1 VNLKLSISARTT
13 DYPSPSE
20 RFKFHLEIY
29 NGSGGSSP
37 AFKSSFS
44 QALNRVKA
52 VKERDPFVEIWQM
65 SVLHSSKK
73 ESRLPREAGALSDPD
88 TTRVSYLRKSSSERG
103 EKSGYVRKSRL
114 AYDTKH
120 LIDVGQNFQFHGSC
134 LRLNVAIGITR
145 GLIDEIPKF
154 RLFPRCKVSSHNHGL
169 LTQIR
174 QIPFVIY
181 DIVVGPGFALH
192 LAIEHLAPLTEK
204 SVERNQTGF
213 SAFPSLLRPRSQA
226 VKRDPRYPNDRS
238 NNRASKGSRHFWIR
252 DD

>member
-37 AFKSSFS
+37 AFKSSFP

-88 TTRVSYLRKSSSERG
+88 TTRVSYPAANG
-103 EKSGYVRKSRL
+103 
-114 AYDTKH
+114 A
-120 LIDVGQNFQFHGSC
+120 
-134 LRLNVAIGITR
+134 
-145 GLIDEIPKF
+145 
-154 RLFPRCKVSSHNHGL
+154 
-169 LTQIR
+169 
-174 QIPFVIY
+174 
-181 DIVVGPGFALH
+181 
-192 LAIEHLAPLTEK
+192 
-204 SVERNQTGF
+204 RNQVTSG
-213 SAFPSLLRPRSQA
+213 SQDWRMIPS
-226 VKRDPRYPNDRS
+226 
-238 NNRASKGSRHFWIR
+238 I
-252 DD
+252 

>member
-1 VNLKLSISARTT
+1 
-13 DYPSPSE
+13 
-20 RFKFHLEIY
+20 
-29 NGSGGSSP
+29 
-37 AFKSSFS
+37 
-44 QALNRVKA
+44 
-52 VKERDPFVEIWQM
+52 
-65 SVLHSSKK
+65 
-73 ESRLPREAGALSDPD
+73 
-88 TTRVSYLRKSSSERG
+88 
-103 EKSGYVRKSRL
+103 
-114 AYDTKH
+114 

-181 DIVVGPGFALH
+181 DIVVGLGFALH

-226 VKRDPRYPNDRS
+226 VKRDPAIPMIPPIIAPARAADISGLEMIEHIGPFSFGERS
-238 NNRASKGSRHFWIR
+238 RKH
-252 DD
+252 